1 MTTIICITILAYCIL
16 GKDIKA
22 LMEKVGDVDWKR
34 KADEVME
41 SISGLAVSMNSLRCK
56 AVLGSCF

>member
-22 LMEKVGDVDWKR
+22 LMEKACYYGQEKETQFVIR
-34 KADEVME
+34 Y
-41 SISGLAVSMNSLRCK
+41 
-56 AVLGSCF
+56 

>member
-22 LMEKVGDVDWKR
+22 LMEKTCYYGQEKETQFVVR
-34 KADEVME
+34 
-41 SISGLAVSMNSLRCK
+41 N
-56 AVLGSCF
+56 